1 MTNNLTDTMFS
12 IISYNIDFVMTCIFQ
27 MFMCFKLNSLFDS
40 DMKVYYVTH
49 VLNQGTTIKTMCHN
63 YVLVYI
69 V

>member
-12 IISYNIDFVMTCIFQ
+12 LISYTIDFVMTCIFQ

-40 DMKVYYVTH
+40 DMK
-49 VLNQGTTIKTMCHN
+49 LNQGTTIKTMCHN

>member
-12 IISYNIDFVMTCIFQ
+12 LISYTIDFVMTCIFQ

-49 VLNQGTTIKTMCHN
+49 VLNQGTTIKMMCHN
-63 YVLVYI
+63 YALVYI